1 MVYLAKAPRPYLSGS
16 MPRPM
21 CVSSLSGNLY
31 VYKKI
36 YVHVC
41 FYEYG
46 LSMSTI
52 KLRDYVVHMGA
63 VLTCVEV
70 VGGTLA
76 VQ

>member
-1 MVYLAKAPRPYLSGS
+1 MYI
-16 MPRPM
+16 
-21 CVSSLSGNLY
+21 
-31 VYKKI
+31 KKI